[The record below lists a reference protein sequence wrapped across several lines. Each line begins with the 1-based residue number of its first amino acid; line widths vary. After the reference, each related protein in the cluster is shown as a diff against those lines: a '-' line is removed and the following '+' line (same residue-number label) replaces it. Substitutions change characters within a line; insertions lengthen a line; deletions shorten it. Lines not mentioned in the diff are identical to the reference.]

1 MDPDKNFQAW
11 GEAGMNKQGF
21 SWIRVILAAALLAV
35 TALFLHSRSH
45 AEALPPRELLSSFP
59 LRLGNWQGVN
69 VIIPQWALDVLGHG
83 EFVERSFERTQSGP
97 PVDLFIAYFPSQR
110 SGSTIHS
117 PQNCLPG
124 SGWTPMQSVRM
135 EIPKPGGGEVK
146 LNRYVLAKGLNRMLV
161 LYWYESH
168 GRAVASEYWAK
179 FYLIEDSIRMN
190 RSDGALIRVSTPID
204 ENETIA
210 DAERRGV
217 GFIDDMLPQLDHFIP
232 R

>member
-1 MDPDKNFQAW
+1 
-11 GEAGMNKQGF
+11 MNKRSL
-21 SWIRVILAAALLAV
+21 SWIRVILAAALLAA
-35 TALFLHSRSH
+35 TAFFLHSRTH
-45 AEALPPRELLSSFP
+45 AEALPPREPLSSFP

-69 VIIPQWALDVLGHG
+69 VVIPEWALKVLGHG
-83 EFVERSFERTQSGP
+83 EFVERSFTRTQSEP
-97 PVDLFIAYFPSQR
+97 PVDLYIAYFPSQR

-124 SGWTPMQSVRM
+124 SGWTPMQSARM
-135 EIPKPGGGEVK
+135 EIPRPSGEIR
-146 LNRYVLAKGLNRMLV
+146 LNRYVLARGLNRMLV

-168 GRAVASEYWAK
+168 GRSVASEYWAK

-190 RSDGALIRVSTPID
+190 RSDGALIRVSTLIAD
-204 ENETIA
+204 NETVA

-217 GFIDDMLPQLDHFIP
+217 GFIDDMLPQLYHFVP